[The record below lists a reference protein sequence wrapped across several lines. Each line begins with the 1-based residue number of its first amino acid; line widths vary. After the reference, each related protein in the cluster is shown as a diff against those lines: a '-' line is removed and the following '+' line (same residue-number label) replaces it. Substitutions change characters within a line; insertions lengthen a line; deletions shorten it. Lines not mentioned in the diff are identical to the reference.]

1 MFDVGNFLTNL
12 TIMKQ
17 FFSLMAA
24 LLLSAISLAQA
35 PDQNLSKSDF
45 DEETIYRLNLIY
57 PSFEIEKDVT
67 NNISLLANAG
77 VGVIYYDQGGF
88 FSENVEGFI
97 FPFQFELAGRY
108 YTNFNRR
115 LSKGKTIENNSGNY
129 VALSFANSLETENDE
144 VIVEGLSSLLAAY
157 GIQRTYWNHFNLNF
171 QTGLGYDFNQ
181 SEVAVQ
187 LILKLGYTF

>member
-1 MFDVGNFLTNL
+1 MIKVGFLARML
-12 TIMKQ
+12 KDL
-17 FFSLMAA
+17 FSL
-24 LLLSAISLAQA
+24 
-35 PDQNLSKSDF
+35 
-45 DEETIYRLNLIY
+45 
-57 PSFEIEKDVT
+57 
-67 NNISLLANAG
+67 
-77 VGVIYYDQGGF
+77 
-88 FSENVEGFI
+88 
-97 FPFQFELAGRY
+97 FQFELAGRY